1 MKAYPSIGFQHDPA
15 LIYHVFDKLDG
26 SNLRAEWSPK
36 QGFYKFG
43 TRTRLLGSDQPALL
57 PARDKFLERY
67 GDVLSDRFRAAKLPR
82 AIAFF
87 EYHGPSSF
95 AGSHSDPVEH
105 MTVTLFDIAVFQGG
119 LLSPEWFLSLAQGLP
134 TPTLLHRGRITPEFI
149 EAVRAG
155 QVPGITFEGVVG
167 KGPFSQKVGGPV
179 QFKIKTQA
187 WLNRLR
193 EKCGDDEDLFERLR

>member
-1 MKAYPSIGFQHDPA
+1 MKAYPSIGFQFDPA
-15 LIYHVFDKLDG
+15 VTYHVFDKLDG

-57 PARDKFLERY
+57 PAREKFLDRY
-67 GDVLSDRFRAAKLPR
+67 ADALSARFRAARVPR
-82 AIAFF
+82 AVAFF

-105 MTVTLFDIAVFQGG
+105 MDVTLFDIAIHQKG
-119 LLSPEWFLSLAQGLP
+119 LLPPDQFLVLAQGLP
-134 TPTLLHRGRITPEFI
+134 QPTLLHQGHITPDFA
-149 EAVRAG
+149 EAVKAG
-155 QVPGITFEGVVG
+155 HLAGVTFEGVVG

-187 WLNRLR
+187 WLNRL
-193 EKCGDDEDLFERLR
+193 KVVCGDDEALFERLR